1 MVGQDDTNEKNC
13 HSSVALIPLICHSQ
27 VKGTTF
33 GFFHNAKRSN
43 INVDGETRSHEP
55 VVVHWNSIQCHCTY
69 FFIVF
74 VIAISSNQPR
84 MTTPSYGVV
93 QCSTVISFLD
103 RTIGCCS
110 VSNTVMFDMKHYF
123 QGPEKGGNHQR
134 INRVFPIIARF
145 ILMVV
150 YFASAAGVIWL
161 PSPRSCAK
169 RRK

>member
-1 MVGQDDTNEKNC
+1 MRKEVTE
-13 HSSVALIPLICHSQ
+13 
-27 VKGTTF
+27 TF
-33 GFFHNAKRSN
+33 LGIRE
-43 INVDGETRSHEP
+43 VM
-55 VVVHWNSIQCHCTY
+55 NSIQCHCTY
-69 FFIVF
+69 FVIVI

-93 QCSTVISFLD
+93 QCSTVISFSG

-110 VSNTVMFDMKHYF
+110 VSNTVMFDIKQYF

-150 YFASAAGVIWL
+150 YFTS
-161 PSPRSCAK
+161 SPIYCAK